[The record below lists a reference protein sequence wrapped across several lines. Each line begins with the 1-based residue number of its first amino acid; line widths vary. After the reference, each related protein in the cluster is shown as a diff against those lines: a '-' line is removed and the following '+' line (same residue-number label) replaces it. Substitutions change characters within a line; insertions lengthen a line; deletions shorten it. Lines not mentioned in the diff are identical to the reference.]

1 MKKEWKYLLE
11 TPYHLEEEDV
21 EWVQNT
27 IQDMTVKEKAAQLFI
42 VMNDKKEED
51 KVKEFLQDYPV
62 GGIRYRNM
70 EKEDVMLQN
79 QMFQKYSK
87 IPPFIAANCECGPN
101 EVYKGAPFI
110 ATEAELGA
118 AGKSSWAN
126 QAGAAS
132 GEICRE
138 VGVNWTFSPIVD
150 VYLNGKNTIVNS
162 RSYGDDPDQIL
173 ELSKRSEEHTSE
185 LQSH

>member
-79 QMFQKYSK
+79 Q
-87 IPPFIAANCECGPN
+87 IDR
-101 EVYKGAPFI
+101 
-110 ATEAELGA
+110 
-118 AGKSSWAN
+118 KS
-126 QAGAAS
+126 
-132 GEICRE
+132 
-138 VGVNWTFSPIVD
+138 VV
-150 VYLNGKNTIVNS
+150 
-162 RSYGDDPDQIL
+162 
-173 ELSKRSEEHTSE
+173 
-185 LQSH
+185 